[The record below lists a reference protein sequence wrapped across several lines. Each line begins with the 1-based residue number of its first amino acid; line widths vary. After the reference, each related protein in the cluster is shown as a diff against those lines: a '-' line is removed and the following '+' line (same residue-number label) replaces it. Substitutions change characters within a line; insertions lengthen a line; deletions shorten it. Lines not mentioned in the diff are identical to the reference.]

1 MSPPRRQTWACRVAP
16 SSRSAFSSGVRGAEC
31 KCFFQLLERAKMKLW
46 EYCLTASAAGGAWRR
61 FSLRS
66 TFEMVATNL
75 REETQAPLVRL
86 RRLAELGQQGLSA
99 SDVARELRRSKAQ
112 DDDVFLTER
121 ELKIL
126 IARVTTAEVVIVN
139 LAFDVSHV
147 GGDYT
152 LVTEAAFLSD
162 VEIGHDADF
171 RQLRLFVAE
180 AEGVCSWE
188 ELLGHRPIVLHVGGT
203 AV

>member
-1 MSPPRRQTWACRVAP
+1 MEDPGILFCPDFCHFAGAFWCMSFLLCA
-16 SSRSAFSSGVRGAEC
+16 
-31 KCFFQLLERAKMKLW
+31 QLE
-46 EYCLTASAAGGAWRR
+46 
-61 FSLRS
+61 
-66 TFEMVATNL
+66 
-75 REETQAPLVRL
+75 
-86 RRLAELGQQGLSA
+86 
-99 SDVARELRRSKAQ
+99 

-147 GGDYT
+147 GGAVASALVRRCGVGFVWPIFFCPRAEDYT

-171 RQLRLFVAE
+171 RQLRLFVA
-180 AEGVCSWE
+180 AVASA
-188 ELLGHRPIVLHVGGT
+188 LHF
-203 AV
+203 AKLFQ